1 MVRVDPGHS
10 TTLRLPDG
18 MTVSVPAGVVTRPGT
33 LSATIISAPARA
45 PSELMLTGPV
55 YDLRLSGTT
64 FRGGV
69 RLTVPVIPSRPPGQ
83 SAAPDAA
90 LLAYYSHSSG
100 DWQPVN
106 ASYDSAT
113 HVLSATSAH
122 LSVWSVLQVNPQQML
137 DAMHSALLGFLGVAN
152 SPRPDCPGSSSL
164 ASSGV
169 QVTADTGDLVSWCPD
184 VTSAGVV
191 LRIVS
196 KRTYALEASYLSDWS
211 ATLACP
217 VDPVTTAIL
226 KGIPVIT
233 PRASG
238 PGVHTSI
245 IPGGAELD
253 VQPQPGTSGK
263 VVIGA
268 SGEGIFIDALT
279 YAATTL
285 ALVYGRLP
293 AAAASTAV
301 KTSEVIS
308 DMCTDSVCVKELSAA
323 YGNPDISTSQAAGEL
338 FRSLTDVA
346 ASCLAKYWPKVY
358 QVSGPSAAF
367 LANVLLWAADGIKL
381 IVTDLHA
388 QVDIAFNPLGA
399 HIDLRSL
406 PLPEFYYAD
415 AVLPEAIYA
424 SPTYPKELAI
434 DNHEGIA
441 IQSLDAWLPG
451 SMIMTGILDHDQCQP
466 DCAAGPIVTFPVRVV
481 ATDSRTCALK
491 MYQSGS
497 TLPTQA
503 YVYSKVTVSAL
514 SGNPPSYL
522 VGDSVFKVCS

>member
-33 LSATIISAPARA
+33 LSATIISPPARA

-55 YDLRLSGTT
+55 YDLRLNGTT
-64 FRGGV
+64 LRGDV
-69 RLTVPVIPSRPPGQ
+69 RLTVPVILPRSQGK
-83 SAAPDAA
+83 SAAPNAA
-90 LLAYYSHSSG
+90 LLVYYSHSSG

-113 HVLSATSAH
+113 HVLTATSAH
-122 LSVWSVLQVNPQQML
+122 LSIWSVLQVNPQQML

-152 SPRPDCPGSSSL
+152 SPRPDCPGRSSL

-184 VTSAGVV
+184 VTSTGVI

-211 ATLACP
+211 ATLAGP

-245 IPGGAELD
+245 ITSGAELD

-285 ALVYGRLP
+285 AMVYGRLP
-293 AAAASTAV
+293 AAAAGTAV

-308 DMCTDSVCVKELSAA
+308 DMFTDSEG
-323 YGNPDISTSQAAGEL
+323 YSQ
-338 FRSLTDVA
+338 V
-346 ASCLAKYWPKVY
+346 
-358 QVSGPSAAF
+358 
-367 LANVLLWAADGIKL
+367 
-381 IVTDLHA
+381 
-388 QVDIAFNPLGA
+388 
-399 HIDLRSL
+399 
-406 PLPEFYYAD
+406 
-415 AVLPEAIYA
+415 
-424 SPTYPKELAI
+424 
-434 DNHEGIA
+434 
-441 IQSLDAWLPG
+441 
-451 SMIMTGILDHDQCQP
+451 
-466 DCAAGPIVTFPVRVV
+466 
-481 ATDSRTCALK
+481 
-491 MYQSGS
+491 
-497 TLPTQA
+497 
-503 YVYSKVTVSAL
+503 
-514 SGNPPSYL
+514 
-522 VGDSVFKVCS
+522 